1 MTSLP
6 CWAWTLVMETQ
17 TCTLSGE
24 CSAVQSFSPLYI
36 NNEVSL
42 PVHLSHIETA
52 QNATNEWLDWITVI
66 ALPLRLCF
74 FFPSHLLV
82 QMHITRSS
90 APLIAVSA
98 ADPCVLLCVI
108 YLQGCR
114 KWILWLTKGW
124 KMSSSQ
130 TSGARSAWRDS
141 APSVTCW
148 SVMAFH
154 INTYAHFH
162 SEMHRRWICAE
173 NLCQLLPL
181 LVAHFILRATHGMMV
196 CVRSH
201 GIHNLQLS
209 VKLITHNRA
218 PTVSWCSSVCLYTR
232 HLISLPRHPGT
243 SQLKMCG
250 KGRPLK
256 IPCKVIAETLCL
268 LHSMQAN
275 QLVSERIPTGGRTTL
290 DGRYH
295 PMASCEAPQC

>member
-24 CSAVQSFSPLYI
+24 CSAVWRLFSLLYI

-42 PVHLSHIETA
+42 PAHLSHIETT

-66 ALPLRLCF
+66 ALPLWLWG

-82 QMHITRSS
+82 QRHINRSS
-90 APLIAVSA
+90 APLIALSA

-162 SEMHRRWICAE
+162 SEMHRRTAGFALRISADFCRWLWPILFPEQRMGWSFLTAVCTVTCIC
-173 NLCQLLPL
+173 
-181 LVAHFILRATHGMMV
+181 
-196 CVRSH
+196 
-201 GIHNLQLS
+201 NLQLS
-209 VKLITHNRA
+209 VKHITHNWA
-218 PTVSWCSSVCLYTR
+218 LIVSWCPSVCLYT
-232 HLISLPRHPGT
+232 HHFLSL
-243 SQLKMCG
+243 SQCLDIPSV
-250 KGRPLK
+250 GR
-256 IPCKVIAETLCL
+256 
-268 LHSMQAN
+268 
-275 QLVSERIPTGGRTTL
+275 
-290 DGRYH
+290 
-295 PMASCEAPQC
+295 